1 MMSLLIIALAPV
13 VIILI
18 YVYIRDKYDKEP
30 WGLLLKTFIS
40 GALIT
45 IPILILET
53 FLGGVGAGF
62 QGLLHAAYR
71 AFVVAAFSEELFK
84 FLVIYFLI
92 RKSPHFNER
101 FDGIVYAVFVSL
113 GFAAVENILYV
124 MDGGLTTGYLR
135 AITAVPAHAF
145 FGVAMGF
152 YFGKYRFVKRP
163 KYIYYALLIPIL
175 LHGIYD
181 FILMS
186 QKYYLLVLFIPFLIY
201 LWVNGFKKM
210 KYLSDRSIFKKD

>member
-1 MMSLLIIALAPV
+1 MSLLIIALAPI
-13 VIILI
+13 VIILV

-30 WGLLLKTFIS
+30 WGLLLKTFFS

-53 FLGGVGAGF
+53 FLSGLGTGL
-62 QGLLHAAYR
+62 QGLWHAAYR
-71 AFVVAAFSEELFK
+71 AFVVAALSEELFK

-92 RKSPHFNER
+92 RKSRHFNER

-124 MDGGLTTGYLR
+124 TNGGLNVGYLR

-152 YFGKYRFVKRP
+152 YFGKYRFVARS

-201 LWVNGFKKM
+201 LWINGFKKM
-210 KYLSDRSIFKKD
+210 KYLSERSIFKKD